1 MFAKGNRIMVVGRYK
16 TDEYTTKAG
25 EKKTVMEVLVDDCG
39 PSIRFELPNDTRPKF
54 SDSSSPQELF
64 DEAPF

>member
-1 MFAKGNRIMVVGRYK
+1 
-16 TDEYTTKAG
+16 
-25 EKKTVMEVLVDDCG
+25 MEVLVDDCG